1 MRMRRENYPAVSSRP
16 PRIVVPGR
24 HPADREILRLAVPA
38 LGALAAEPLYI
49 LTDTAV
55 VGHLGTPQL
64 GGLAVAGTILTTPF
78 SLFNFLSYGTTA
90 AGAPAAGAGRSEG
103 SAHNAVP
110 SLWLATGN
118 RVAPALARLARAP
131 PLVRPMGPSA

>member
-1 MRMRRENYPAVSSRP
+1 MSSRP

-64 GGLAVAGTILTTPF
+64 GGLAVAGTILTTAF

-90 AGAPAAGAGRSEG
+90 AVARAAGAGRSEVT
-103 SAHNAVP
+103 ARHAVERV
-110 SLWLATGN
+110 WLA
-118 RVAPALARLARAP
+118 VVVALALALGWLGGAP
-131 PLVRPMGPSA
+131 LPGGRMGA

>member
-1 MRMRRENYPAVSSRP
+1 MPSRP
-16 PRIVVPGR
+16 TRIVAPGR

-64 GGLAVAGTILTTPF
+64 GGLAVAGTVLTTAF

-90 AGAPAAGAGRSEG
+90 AVARAAGAGRREV
-103 SAHNAVP
+103 SARNAVQ
-110 SLWLATGN
+110 SLWLALALGMGLAL
-118 RVAPALARLARAP
+118 VGLLGAPL
-131 PLVRPMGPSA
+131 LVGLMGPSAAVRPDA

>member
-64 GGLAVAGTILTTPF
+64 GGLAVAGTILTTAF

-90 AGAPAAGAGRSEG
+90 AVAPAAGPRPPPGR
-103 SAHNAVP
+103 ARNALQSPWPAPV
-110 SLWLATGN
+110 LRGGLVLA
-118 RVAPALARLARAP
+118 
-131 PLVRPMGPSA
+131 